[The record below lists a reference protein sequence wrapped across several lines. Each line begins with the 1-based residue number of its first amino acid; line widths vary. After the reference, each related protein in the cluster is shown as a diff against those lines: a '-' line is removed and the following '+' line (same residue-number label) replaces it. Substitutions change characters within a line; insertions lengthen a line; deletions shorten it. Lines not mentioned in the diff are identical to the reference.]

1 MEMNLLNALEAFGAA
16 KEKSA
21 AEKRQNRI
29 SEIKSKLIARSIE
42 GDCSMLPNREAFEK
56 DVKSFI
62 EELSD
67 EIIEAGVNIYFGAPS
82 GSAMHNIYYGVGFDL
97 VLEDSVETSH
107 RKYTLKIH
115 KRDVRWN
122 LKNYF
127 LKVVRMADPLVDE
140 AAGKIM
146 SNLTEEGRIQ
156 IFTSEHQDFMNRVK
170 NGEGE
175 LFALDDKVQDAEHIA
190 LGLISKGK
198 CYILVSGLRARE
210 YALVFKCRK
219 E

>member
-1 MEMNLLNALEAFGAA
+1 MENLLNALEAFGAK

-21 AEKRQNRI
+21 AEKRQNHLA
-29 SEIKSKLIARSIE
+29 EIRGMLITRALE
-42 GDCSMLPNREAFEK
+42 GDCSMLPNPASFEV

-62 EELSD
+62 EGLND
-67 EIIEAGVNIYFGAPS
+67 EVIEAGVNIYFGAPS
-82 GSAMHNIYYGVGFDL
+82 GSAIHNICYGLGFDL
-97 VLEDSVETSH
+97 VLEDSVETSK
-107 RKYTLKIH
+107 RKYTLKVH

-127 LKVVRMADPLVDE
+127 RKVVRMEETLVD
-140 AAGKIM
+140 AAVGKFVA
-146 SNLTEEGRIQ
+146 NLTEDGHIQ
-156 IFTSEHQDFMNRVK
+156 ILTNDYEEFMERVK

-175 LFALDDKVQDAEHIA
+175 LFALDDKIQDADHIA

-198 CYILVSGLRARE
+198 CHICVSGLRARAYPLE
-210 YALVFKCRK
+210 FKCRK